1 MSAKDWA
8 ERHRKLEAW
17 ANGIYGMW
25 LEEAIAAG
33 EISMIQP
40 PTRAETIKHVWEHT
54 REFWC
59 ESSVD
64 GKLTVVTDP
73 LEAEFLFELIR
84 YGDWFVIE
92 CEGVVVQKM
101 PVIS

>member
-1 MSAKDWA
+1 MNRREAEDWVNA
-8 ERHRKLEAW
+8 
-17 ANGIYGMW
+17 IYGMW
-25 LEEAIAAG
+25 LAEAVQAG
-33 EISMIQP
+33 EIKLVQP
-40 PTRAETIKHVWEHT
+40 PTRAETIKHVWEHA
-54 REFWC
+54 RDFWC
-59 ESSVD
+59 ESNVD
-64 GKLTVVTDP
+64 GKLSVVTDP